1 MARTIAIKAAVCG
14 VSPEAPN
21 ALLPSSARVIAKAH
35 AAFDTRGRAAFL
47 FEQTMTEPLSN
58 IPGGMRYYF
67 GREARL
73 RRAVEDAVMSVFD
86 GWGYEEIAAP
96 AVDYYALF
104 ERGMGHEE
112 ARRSFRFTDTDGR
125 LLALRPDVTSAVAR
139 AAATLFAQAS
149 RPLRLCYAASVFR
162 QRPRSHAEWKRQVR
176 QLGCELIGAGGEE
189 ADLEV
194 LLIAAEVLERLG
206 LGYRITVNHAGVFNG
221 LAAQLALADAERE
234 SARGLIDTRDA
245 AGLQSFLASRG
256 GDGAGEAVP
265 LARELARLS
274 GKREVLDEAL
284 ALAFDDGRVAGA
296 LKALERTWQVI
307 ETIGLEESFEVDLGD
322 VSGLDYYTGL
332 VFRIYVEGAGA
343 RVGGG
348 GRYDEL
354 TANFGAREPAVGFVL
369 DLDAVSEVLLRGGV
383 FGVRGAGDA
392 SSSDVAAGSP
402 GERFREARE
411 RRARG
416 ERIRLG

>member
-1 MARTIAIKAAVCG
+1 
-14 VSPEAPN
+14 
-21 ALLPSSARVIAKAH
+21 
-35 AAFDTRGRAAFL
+35 
-47 FEQTMTEPLSN
+47 MTEPLSN

-96 AVDYYALF
+96 TVDYYALF
-104 ERGMGHEE
+104 ERGMGQEE

-125 LLALRPDVTSAVAR
+125 MLALRPDVTSGVAR
-139 AAATLFAQAS
+139 AAATLFAQVP

-176 QLGCELIGAGGEE
+176 QLGCELIGAGGDD
-189 ADLEV
+189 ADMEV

-221 LAAQLALADAERE
+221 LACQLSLDE
-234 SARGLIDTRDA
+234 SAREEARGLVDTRDA
-245 AGLQSFLASRG
+245 AGLRSFFASRLG
-256 GDGAGEAVP
+256 GEGARASAS
-265 LARELARLS
+265 LARELVRLS
-274 GKREVLDEAL
+274 GKREVLEEAL
-284 ALAFDDGRVAGA
+284 ALAADDGPVADA
-296 LKALERTWQVI
+296 LRALERTWQVI
-307 ETIGLEESFEVDLGD
+307 EAIGLAESFEVDLGD

-332 VFRIYVEGAGA
+332 VFKIYVEGAGA

-369 DLDAVSEVLLRGGV
+369 DLDAVSEVLLRGGA
-383 FGVRGAGDA
+383 FGERGAADA
-392 SSSDVAAGSP
+392 FRSEVRSAST

-411 RRARG
+411 RRGRG